1 MAQAL
6 TINEQVLASEWFRS
20 VDTIELGP
28 ASLISGLG

>member
-6 TINEQVLASEWFRS
+6 AINEQVLASEWFRS

-28 ASLISGLG
+28 ESLIVRLG